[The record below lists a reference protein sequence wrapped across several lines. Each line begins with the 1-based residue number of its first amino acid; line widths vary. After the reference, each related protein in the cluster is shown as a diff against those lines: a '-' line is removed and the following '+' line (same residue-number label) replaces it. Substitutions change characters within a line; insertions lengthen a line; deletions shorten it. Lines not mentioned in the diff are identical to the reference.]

1 MPVLTFGL
9 AVSTSCAA
17 FANMVLL
24 MRFLERHVRVM
35 TLVAMFFL
43 MIHGKSALTWNPL
56 FNSCSVPRY
65 YKYSGGFKILV
76 LLEKQQR
83 LYFFSSLL
91 VHPGEP
97 CHTHHYE
104 HQTGYLL

>member
-9 AVSTSCAA
+9 AVSTSCAV

-35 TLVAMFFL
+35 TLVTMFFL
-43 MIHGKSALTWNPL
+43 IIHGKSALTWNPL

-65 YKYSGGFKILV
+65 YKYSGGINIWV
-76 LLEKQQR
+76 LWETRRR
-83 LYFFSSLL
+83 LHFCTSLL
-91 VHPGEP
+91 VHRGEH
-97 CHTHHYE
+97 CHQHHYE
-104 HQTGYLL
+104 HHAGY